1 MASQLTVGKSYNL
14 YTNYESI
21 VGQPVKVIGILSYSE
36 CSKISYDINVLAINE
51 RVISVKDED
60 IESEIGS
67 DNIYW
72 CRSLTPNSDGSYNEY
87 LVWDSIINFNRTSGI
102 NETYALNFNISISEG
117 SNVSASQISNAIID
131 FIKSNYSGVTAE
143 VTTEEVTTV
152 EDELKAQIE
161 EAKSVINSIN
171 LWGST
176 LIPAV
181 EKLTNSKL
189 SDTVDDINTKLQ
201 VIQTNISMAKHGL

>member
-21 VGQPVKVIGILSYSE
+21 VGQPIKVIGILSYSE
-36 CSKISYDINVLAINE
+36 CSKVSYDINILAINE

-72 CRSLTPNSDGSYNEY
+72 CRSLTQNNDGSYNEY
-87 LVWDSIINFNRTSGI
+87 LVWDSIINFNRTSGL
-102 NETYALNFNISISEG
+102 NESYQLGFNISISEG
-117 SNVSASQISNAIID
+117 ANISASQISDAIAN
-131 FIKSNYSGVTAE
+131 FIKTNYSGVSIET
-143 VTTEEVTTV
+143 TTEEVVSET
-152 EDELKAQIE
+152 DEMKEQLE
-161 EAKSVINSIN
+161 ECKSIINSVN

-176 LIPAV
+176 LIPAIN
-181 EKLTNSKL
+181 KLT
-189 SDTVDDINTKLQ
+189 SDNITKTIEDINTKLQ
-201 VIQTNISMAKHGL
+201 VISTNISIAKHGI

>member
-1 MASQLTVGKSYNL
+1 MASQLTLGKSYNL

-36 CSKISYDINVLAINE
+36 CSKVSYDINVLAINE

-72 CRSLTPNSDGSYNEY
+72 CRSLTPNNDGSYNEY

-117 SNVSASQISNAIID
+117 SNVSASQISNAIIE

-143 VTTEEVTTV
+143 VTTEEVTSK
-152 EDELKAQIE
+152 ENELKTQIE

-181 EKLTNSKL
+181 EKLTSSKL
-189 SDTVDDINTKLQ
+189 SDTVDDINSKLQ
-201 VIQTNISMAKHGL
+201 IIQTNISMAKHGL

>member
-36 CSKISYDINVLAINE
+36 CSKVSYDINVLAINE

-72 CRSLTPNSDGSYNEY
+72 CRSLTPNNDGSYNEY

-117 SNVSASQISNAIID
+117 SNVSASQISNAIIE

-143 VTTEEVTTV
+143 VTTETAT
-152 EDELKAQIE
+152 
-161 EAKSVINSIN
+161 EAILSFLFIYFSPYKIFSIY
-171 LWGST
+171 L
-176 LIPAV
+176 
-181 EKLTNSKL
+181 
-189 SDTVDDINTKLQ
+189 
-201 VIQTNISMAKHGL
+201 HGFCRI

>member
-36 CSKISYDINVLAINE
+36 CSKVSYDINVLAINE

-72 CRSLTPNSDGSYNEY
+72 CRSLTANNDGSYNEY

-102 NETYALNFNISISEG
+102 NENYALNFNISISEG
-117 SNVSASQISNAIID
+117 SNISASQISNSIVE
-131 FIKSNYSGVTAE
+131 FIKSNFSGVSVE
-143 VTTEEVTTV
+143 VTSEEISSE
-152 EDELKAQIE
+152 EDKFKSQLE

-176 LIPAV
+176 LIPAA
-181 EKLTNSKL
+181 EKLTNSKIN
-189 SDTVDDINTKLQ
+189 DTIEDINTKLQ
-201 VIQTNISMAKHGL
+201 IIQTNISMAKHGL